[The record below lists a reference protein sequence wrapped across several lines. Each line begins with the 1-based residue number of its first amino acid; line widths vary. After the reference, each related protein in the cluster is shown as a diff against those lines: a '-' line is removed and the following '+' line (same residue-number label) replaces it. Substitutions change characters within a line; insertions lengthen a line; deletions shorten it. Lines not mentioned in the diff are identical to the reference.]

1 MASHELLDA
10 VNLQEVR
17 TTNDVAE
24 RLHIDA
30 RDAARQL
37 RRAAREGLL
46 IEETN
51 LSASLAEDERQYW
64 MLTHKGRELWDQLDS
79 LRAR

>member
-10 VNLQEVR
+10 VNPLEVR
-17 TTNDVAE
+17 TTTDVAE

-30 RDAARQL
+30 RDAARDL

-46 IEETN
+46 IEETD
-51 LSASLAEDERQYW
+51 LSASLADDERQYW
-64 MLTHKGRELWDQLDS
+64 MLTRDGRELWDQLDS
-79 LRAR
+79 MRAR